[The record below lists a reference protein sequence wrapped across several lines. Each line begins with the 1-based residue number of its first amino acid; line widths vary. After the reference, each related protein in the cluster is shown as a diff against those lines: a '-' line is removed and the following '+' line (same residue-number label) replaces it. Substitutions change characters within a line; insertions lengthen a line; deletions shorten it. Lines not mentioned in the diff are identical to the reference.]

1 MMMEGLSGVTSTN
14 KNSAASLSR
23 GRTTRMTCRPTR
35 EALRHFPTSKHID
48 YMSLDV
54 EGHELQ
60 VLQGIDWDTTT
71 IDIISIEPSSLPAL
85 VFLENMG
92 YTKLD
97 SGLYWFTSNPIIVD
111 FIYVRKGV
119 VFGKPV

>member
-1 MMMEGLSGVTSTN
+1 
-14 KNSAASLSR
+14 
-23 GRTTRMTCRPTR
+23 
-35 EALRHFPTSKHID
+35 
-48 YMSLDV
+48 MSLDV

-97 SGLYWFTSNPIIVD
+97 NGFYWFTDNRIIVD
-111 FIYVRKGV
+111 FIYVRKGIE
-119 VFGKPV
+119 FGKV